1 MGSFFWIAVAWVVLN
16 VIIRIMK
23 QNAARERDASGRAR
37 PPERDKPQRLQPP
50 RRVVEYPEPRATGEA
65 DSRRLVLSDVLKQI
79 ERLKRAEEIRRTG
92 EAVRGGRTLASGRGL
107 VLPSA
112 QEVENRETLEG
123 EGDSPAPAAEDQDD
137 DAIRLV
143 EQRRREVEAREG
155 VISDADYAAFEQKAR
170 QDTAAVAPHERKR
183 SRYTAQQLRAAF
195 IWLEILGPPVA
206 LREKGFPV

>member
-1 MGSFFWIAVAWVVLN
+1 
-16 VIIRIMK
+16 
-23 QNAARERDASGRAR
+23 
-37 PPERDKPQRLQPP
+37 
-50 RRVVEYPEPRATGEA
+50 
-65 DSRRLVLSDVLKQI
+65 
-79 ERLKRAEEIRRTG
+79 
-92 EAVRGGRTLASGRGL
+92 

-137 DAIRLV
+137 EAIRLV

-155 VISDADYAAFEQKAR
+155 EISDAEYAAFEQKAR
-170 QDTAAVAPHERKR
+170 QDTAAVAPHDRKR

-206 LREKGFPV
+206 LRERGFPI

>member
-1 MGSFFWIAVAWVVLN
+1 MSSFFWIAVAWVVIN
-16 VIIRIMK
+16 VIVRIMK
-23 QNAARERDASGRAR
+23 QNAARERGASGRAG
-37 PPERDKPQRLQPP
+37 PPESDKPQRLQPP

-112 QEVENRETLEG
+112 QEVEDRQTLEAP
-123 EGDSPAPAAEDQDD
+123 GDTTEDQDD
-137 DAIRLV
+137 DIVRLV

-155 VISDADYAAFEQKAR
+155 EISDADYAAFEQRAK
-170 QDTAAVAPHERKR
+170 QDAAAVAPHERKR

-206 LREKGFPV
+206 LRERGFPI